1 MSEEAVYFYT
11 VSAVVVGAGFAPG
24 CGADS
29 ERRRAGGDRQSGETG
44 IDRQKRASE
53 RSAAVSPPSLHS
65 LYLSTLSP
73 PPLSLSLSLL
83 FLSILCSPRISLGG
97 EYIKIDDSPWCNQF
111 LFTFFSE

>member
-29 ERRRAGGDRQSGETG
+29 ERRRARGDRQSGETG

-73 PPLSLSLSLL
+73 PPLSLSLL

>member
-1 MSEEAVYFYT
+1 MLDIELYVILSRGKFEWRGLVSEEAVYFYT

-73 PPLSLSLSLL
+73 PPLSLSLSL
-83 FLSILCSPRISLGG
+83 SL
-97 EYIKIDDSPWCNQF
+97 Y
-111 LFTFFSE
+111 FFSLFSALLAYH